1 MRIIEITAPAGH
13 EDSVRAIAE
22 TYGARDIWTN
32 IDEGQ
37 SRCIVRLLVDRHN
50 QQKIIDA
57 CQSLF
62 GGTDTWRLVLIPV
75 EGVVTAIPA
84 AVAAKI
90 ESRPTFRR
98 SATVTREE
106 LYLEMVDGGQLTS
119 NYLLFVL
126 LATIVAGI
134 GLVTNSVAVIIG
146 AMVIAPLLGPT
157 LAFSFGSVLGDR
169 VVIWRSGV
177 TLGIGLGLAIGLPAI
192 WAFLFGVDVTG
203 SELQARTLVGFD
215 AFVLALASGA
225 AAVLS
230 ISSGT
235 ASALVGVMVAVA
247 LLPPAVVSGFLLG
260 LGNFEAGMKAAT
272 LLAVNLA
279 SVGFAAQ
286 IVFLYRGLRPRTL
299 QERKGAKGVN
309 RVTLVAWAI
318 LIAALVILIGFSEPY
333 GVLQEGGLL
342 DDVLPDGVL
351 EK

>member
-1 MRIIEITAPAGH
+1 MRIIEVTAPAGH
-13 EDSVRAIAE
+13 EDSIRAIAE
-22 TYGARDIWTN
+22 KHGARDIWTN
-32 IDEGQ
+32 VDSDQ

-90 ESRPTFRR
+90 ESRPTFRK
-98 SATVTREE
+98 SASVTREE
-106 LYLEMVDGGQLTS
+106 LYLDMVDGGQLTS
-119 NYLLFVL
+119 NYLLFVV

-134 GLVTNSVAVIIG
+134 GLITNSVAVIIG

-157 LAFSFGSVLGDR
+157 LSFSFGSVLGEKT
-169 VVIWRSGV
+169 VIWRSGV
-177 TLGIGLGLAIGLPAI
+177 TLVIGLGLAIGLSAL
-192 WAFLFGVDVTG
+192 WAFVVGVDASG
-203 SELQARTLVGFD
+203 YELQARTLVGYD
-215 AFVLALASGA
+215 AFILALASGA

-247 LLPPAVVSGFLLG
+247 LLPPAVVCGFLLG
-260 LGNFEAGMKAAT
+260 LGDFQASLKAFT

-286 IVFLYRGLRPRTL
+286 IVFLYRGLRPRTH
-299 QERKGAKGVN
+299 QERKGARGVN
-309 RVTLVAWAI
+309 RVTLIAWAI
-318 LIAALVILIGFSEPY
+318 LIIALVLLIGFSEPY
-333 GVLQEGGLL
+333 GLIA
-342 DDVLPDGVL
+342 DKLPIAN
-351 EK
+351 